1 MLFYVKHSGGEK
13 MDKRKLV
20 NLMADKG
27 LTQADLA
34 EKAGIS
40 RTAVYGVMKGRRPT
54 MPTLGKIARA
64 LGVKPSEL
72 LDM

>member
-1 MLFYVKHSGGEK
+1 

-20 NLMADKG
+20 NLMADRG

>member
-1 MLFYVKHSGGEK
+1 
-13 MDKRKLV
+13 MDKKKLV
-20 NLMADKG
+20 NLMADRG

>member
-1 MLFYVKHSGGEK
+1 

-40 RTAVYGVMKGRRPT
+40 RTAVYGAMKGRRPT

>member
-1 MLFYVKHSGGEK
+1 
-13 MDKRKLV
+13 MDKKKLV

-54 MPTLGKIARA
+54 LPTLGKIARA

>member
-1 MLFYVKHSGGEK
+1 
-13 MDKRKLV
+13 
-20 NLMADKG
+20 MADKG

-40 RTAVYGVMKGRRPT
+40 RTVVYGVMKGRRPT

-72 LDM
+72 LEG

>member
-1 MLFYVKHSGGEK
+1 MN
-13 MDKRKLV
+13 KRKLID
-20 NLMADKG
+20 LMADKG

-40 RTAVYGVMKGRRPT
+40 RTVVYGVMKGRRPT

-72 LDM
+72 LEG

>member
-1 MLFYVKHSGGEK
+1 MQKECKRGENMNRKKLFALTAG
-13 MDKRKLV
+13 
-20 NLMADKG
+20 KG

-34 EKAGIS
+34 DKAGLS
-40 RTAVYGVMKGRRPT
+40 RTAIYGVMKGRKPRL
-54 MPTLGKIARA
+54 PTLGKIAKA

>member
-1 MLFYVKHSGGEK
+1 